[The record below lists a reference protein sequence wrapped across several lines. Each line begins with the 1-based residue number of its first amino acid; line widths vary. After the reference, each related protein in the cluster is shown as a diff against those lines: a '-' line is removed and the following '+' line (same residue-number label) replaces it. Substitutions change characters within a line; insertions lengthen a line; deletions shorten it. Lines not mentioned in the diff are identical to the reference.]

1 MYLNIFYC
9 NILTTYRDVFKYN
22 HSSLKQIL
30 SKAGIEYL
38 YAHKVRKPSIQVVLK
53 GETKIDSFKVTLY
66 KR

>member
-1 MYLNIFYC
+1 M
-9 NILTTYRDVFKYN
+9 ILLTQYFILHYS
-22 HSSLKQIL
+22 HYIWYSALKQIL
-30 SKAGIEYL
+30 SKARIEYL

>member
-1 MYLNIFYC
+1 M
-9 NILTTYRDVFKYN
+9 ILLTQYFILYYSHNLWRRISAFKG
-22 HSSLKQIL
+22 IL
-30 SKAGIEYL
+30 SKARIEYL